1 MQAPPMQGLDYCG
14 YAVAAAT
21 REAGGAGHVHQ
32 SGAGGADAGAAHGG
46 FWSSLTEVFT
56 PRRVCMN
63 DENDVVWLHI
73 VSDAMIALAYF
84 SIPLALIYF
93 VRRRKDLAFNWM
105 FVLFATFIL
114 ACGTTHVFGLMA
126 IWKPYYRIDGIVKLL
141 TGLVSIATA
150 ILLWPLVN
158 KALLLPSPSQLRVAN
173 DQLNSEVVE
182 RLKAEEQLRRSAEQL
197 ERRVQER
204 TAELQTLAEQR
215 TALLD
220 SERRAR
226 AEAERASRV
235 KDDFVATLSHELR
248 TPISSILGWTHL
260 LRADPARPDAAYG
273 LEVIER
279 NTRAQAR
286 MIDDLLDVSRIVAGK
301 LRLDV
306 QPVDLAAVLRAAIE
320 IVRPAAEAKG
330 VRLVT
335 ELDGGALVRGDAAR
349 LQQIAWNLLSNA
361 IKFTPGGGA
370 AEVRVSLKRTGAH
383 AELTVRDNG
392 KGISREFLPY
402 IFDRFRQEDASTT
415 RLHGG
420 LGLGLSIV
428 RHLTELH
435 GGTVSARSEGEG
447 LGSTFTVSLPLA
459 AAPVTQRVHEDR
471 DVIDGAPTPSRAAP
485 SAPLDGVRILLVD
498 DDLDTREL
506 LSLVLSKAGAHVV
519 TAASSTEGLVRL
531 QSDPSLEVIVSDVGM
546 PDEDGYA
553 FIRKVRQIEEGRGTP
568 ARLPAIALTAFA
580 RSEDRTRALKAGFQA
595 HIAKP
600 AEPAELITVIA
611 SLVGRIH

>member
-1 MQAPPMQGLDYCG
+1 
-14 YAVAAAT
+14 
-21 REAGGAGHVHQ
+21 
-32 SGAGGADAGAAHGG
+32 
-46 FWSSLTEVFT
+46 
-56 PRRVCMN
+56 
-63 DENDVVWLHI
+63 
-73 VSDAMIALAYF
+73 
-84 SIPLALIYF
+84 
-93 VRRRKDLAFNWM
+93 AFNWM
-105 FVLFATFIL
+105 FVLFAAFIL

-126 IWKPYYRIDGIVKLL
+126 IWKPYYRLDGVVKLL

-150 ILLWPLVN
+150 VLLWPLVN

-173 DQLNSEVVE
+173 EQLNSEVVE
-182 RLKAEEQLRRSAEQL
+182 RLKAEEELRRSTEQL

-204 TAELQTLAEQR
+204 TAELHTLAEQR

-226 AEAERASRV
+226 AEAERSSRV

-306 QPVDLAAVLRAAIE
+306 QPVDLAGVLRAAIE
-320 IVRPAAEAKG
+320 IVHPAAEAKG

-335 ELDGGALVRGDAAR
+335 TLEDGVLVRGDAAR

-361 IKFTPGGGA
+361 IKFTPGGGTGS
-370 AEVRVSLKRTGAH
+370 VKVSLARAGAH
-383 AELTVRDNG
+383 AEITVQDNG
-392 KGISREFLPY
+392 KGISRDFLPY

-415 RLHGG
+415 RAHGG

-435 GGTVSARSEGEG
+435 GGTVTARSEGEG

-459 AAPVTQRVHEDR
+459 ASSPAASHAGEQRPADQ
-471 DVIDGAPTPSRAAP
+471 PPAP
-485 SAPLDGVRILLVD
+485 SSAGQSSAALKGVRVLVVD
-498 DDLDTREL
+498 DDLDTRDL
-506 LSLVLSKAGAHVV
+506 LSLVLSNAGAQVV
-519 TAASSTEGLVRL
+519 TAASSTEALVHL
-531 QSDPSLEVIVSDVGM
+531 QRDPSLNVIISDVGM
-546 PDEDGYA
+546 PDEDGYT
-553 FIRKVRQIEEGRGTP
+553 FIRKVRQLESGRGAA

-580 RSEDRTRALKAGFQA
+580 RSEDRTKALISGFQT
-595 HIAKP
+595 HMAKP
-600 AEPAELITVIA
+600 AEPAELVTLVA
-611 SLVGRIH
+611 SLAGRIN